1 MQVIRDTE
9 LGGIMM
15 IPLFVEWRIRRC
27 NVKGF
32 VAMPNTIIRRQEFDG
47 NAITFGLCEEH
58 FQQGNTPEG
67 TTLSLEFNEYDAFNR
82 ND

>member
-15 IPLFVEWRIRRC
+15 IPLLVERHIRRC
-27 NVKGF
+27 NVKGC
-32 VAMPNTIIRRQEFDG
+32 VAMPNTIIAGQETDEG
-47 NAITFGLCEEH
+47 AITFGLCEKH
-58 FQQGNTPEG
+58 FQEGNTPEG
-67 TTLSLEFNEYDAFNR
+67 AMFSLEFNEYDAFKR